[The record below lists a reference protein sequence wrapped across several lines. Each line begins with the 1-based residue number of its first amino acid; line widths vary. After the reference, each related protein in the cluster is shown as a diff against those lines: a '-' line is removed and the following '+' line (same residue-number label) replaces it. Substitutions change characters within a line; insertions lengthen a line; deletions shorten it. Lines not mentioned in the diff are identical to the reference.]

1 MSGLPD
7 YYAILG
13 VLPRASDDEIR
24 RAYLRL
30 AQQHHPDVTGEA
42 HEAAEIKKINDAFR
56 VLSDPAS
63 RRQYDASR
71 RKKAS
76 RESWRTADHS
86 RRPGRS
92 PHARRS
98 SRRRQIIDFPV
109 RPEETRYGSPIQ
121 ATIGIRLEC
130 PRCAKRPAPDCLRC
144 HGSGQYVHRQDVLLR
159 LPRGCRSGQLI
170 ELPLSADLWQLA
182 GDVFLRI
189 RVQPCW

>member
-13 VLPRASDDEIR
+13 VLPRASTEEIR

-56 VLSDPAS
+56 VLSDPAA

-71 RKKAS
+71 RKTAS
-76 RESWRTADHS
+76 RQSPRPAAHS
-86 RRPGRS
+86 RQPRRS
-92 PHARRS
+92 PHTYRS
-98 SRRRQIIDFPV
+98 SRRRQVIDFPV

-130 PRCAKRPAPDCLRC
+130 PRCANRTTPDCLRC
-144 HGSGQYVHRQDVLLR
+144 HGTGHYVHRQDVLLR